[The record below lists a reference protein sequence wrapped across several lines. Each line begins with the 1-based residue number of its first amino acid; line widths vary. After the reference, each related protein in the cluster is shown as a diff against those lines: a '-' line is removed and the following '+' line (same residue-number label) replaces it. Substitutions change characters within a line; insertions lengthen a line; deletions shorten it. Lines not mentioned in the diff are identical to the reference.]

1 MKDIKGL
8 KESLI
13 YGINTSDKV
22 IIIPHVNPDF
32 DAIGSAL
39 GLAAIAQ
46 KNKKDVYI
54 IVDEP
59 SYKLYKGVSDILKD
73 IKNEFKV
80 ISSAEYKT
88 IKGDNDLFI
97 LTDVNGRRRI
107 PLKDDIVDNKT
118 IVIDHH
124 DENDDTI
131 EGFYNYIDTSVSSAS
146 EIVTSIMCSKISAKI
161 ANYLLTGIYL
171 DTDHLNKNFKKN
183 TAKSVSKLME
193 YGADMNDVTE
203 LFLEDFYSDR
213 RVQQLINNVQFLTYI
228 IAYVE
233 GDQNTEYTRE
243 ELSRAA
249 DYLLK
254 CKCPFNNV
262 NASFVIGDIGDG
274 VMSVS
279 ARSKSN
285 VDVGEVMRQVSGG
298 GSPTSAATQFN
309 SSEKTEKT
317 QKILSLIKPKY
328 LE

>member
-80 ISSAEYKT
+80 ISGAEYKT

-97 LTDVNGRRRI
+97 LTDVNGKNRI
-107 PLKDDIVDNKT
+107 PLKDEIVDNKT

-131 EGFYNYIDTSVSSAS
+131 EGLYNYIDTSVSSAS
-146 EIVTSIMCSKISAKI
+146 EIVTSIICTKIPAKI

-243 ELSRAA
+243 ELARAA

-254 CKCPFNNV
+254 CKCPVNTV

-274 VMSVS
+274 IMSVS

-309 SSEKTEKT
+309 SAEKSEQT

-328 LE
+328 LK

>member
-39 GLAAIAQ
+39 GLAVIA
-46 KNKKDVYI
+46 KKYKKDVYI

-80 ISSAEYKT
+80 ISGAEYKT

-97 LTDVNGRRRI
+97 LTDVNGKNRI
-107 PLKDDIVDNKT
+107 PLKDDIVENKT

-131 EGFYNYIDTSVSSAS
+131 EGLYNYIDTSVSSAS
-146 EIVTSIMCSKISAKI
+146 EIVTSIICTKIPAKI

-233 GDQNTEYTRE
+233 GDENTEYTRE
-243 ELSRAA
+243 ELARAA

-254 CKCPFNNV
+254 CKCPVNTV

-274 VMSVS
+274 IMSVS

-309 SSEKTEKT
+309 SAEKSEKT

-328 LE
+328 LK

>member
-8 KESLI
+8 KESLV

-39 GLAAIAQ
+39 GLAVIA
-46 KNKKDVYI
+46 KKYKKDVYI
-54 IVDEP
+54 IIDEP

-80 ISSAEYKT
+80 ISGAEYKT

-97 LTDVNGRRRI
+97 LTDVNGKNRI
-107 PLKDDIVDNKT
+107 PLKDDIVENKT

-131 EGFYNYIDTSVSSAS
+131 EGLYNYIDTSLSSAS
-146 EIVTSIMCSKISAKI
+146 EIVTSIICTKIPAKV

-243 ELSRAA
+243 ELARAA

-254 CKCPFNNV
+254 CKCPVNTV

-274 VMSVS
+274 IMSVS

-309 SSEKTEKT
+309 STEKSEKT

-328 LE
+328 LK

>member
-39 GLAAIAQ
+39 GLAAIA
-46 KNKKDVYI
+46 KKYKKDVYI

-80 ISSAEYKT
+80 ISSAEYKA

-131 EGFYNYIDTSVSSAS
+131 EGFYNYIDTSVSSVS
-146 EIVTSIMCSKISAKI
+146 EIVTSIICSKIPAKI

-254 CKCPFNNV
+254 CKCPVNSV

-274 VMSVS
+274 IMSVS
-279 ARSKSN
+279 ARSKSS
-285 VDVGEVMRQVSGG
+285 VDVGDVMRQVSGG

-309 SSEKTEKT
+309 SSEKNEKT

-328 LE
+328 LK

>member
-39 GLAAIAQ
+39 GLAVIA
-46 KNKKDVYI
+46 KKYKKDVYI

-80 ISSAEYKT
+80 ISGAEYKT

-97 LTDVNGRRRI
+97 LTDVNGKNRI
-107 PLKDDIVDNKT
+107 PLKDDIVENKT

-131 EGFYNYIDTSVSSAS
+131 EGLYNYIDTSLSSAS
-146 EIVTSIMCSKISAKI
+146 EIVTSIICTKIPAEI

-243 ELSRAA
+243 ELARAA

-254 CKCPFNNV
+254 CKCPVNTV

-274 VMSVS
+274 IMSVS

-309 SSEKTEKT
+309 SAEKSEKT

-328 LE
+328 LK